1 MENIELLNKFT
12 TKGKH
17 FENDIMVVKY
27 KEKLIE
33 FNERLKAEI
42 KAIPER
48 EKEERRR
55 EKLNMVDKIAHAY
68 RNRYTLEQI
77 EEMFAIRLSEYVNVP
92 DGYISIYDRE
102 TIEET
107 IVEEVVEEVVEET
120 TEEAITEET
129 ITEETIV
136 EEAIVEEV
144 VEEAIV
150 EEAITEEVVEETTEE
165 AITEEVVA
173 ETEIVKE
180 ILELQAQ
187 ILANSKELLNLNSK
201 FTNKNVIDTFIEY
214 TENLNSYFKVRV

>member
-12 TKGKH
+12 TKGKD

-107 IVEEVVEEVVEET
+107 IVEEVVEET
-120 TEEAITEET
+120 TEET
-129 ITEETIV
+129 ITEET
-136 EEAIVEEV
+136 IVEEV

>member
-27 KEKLIE
+27 KEKLME

-120 TEEAITEET
+120 TEETIVEEAIVEEA
-129 ITEETIV
+129 IV

-144 VEEAIV
+144 VEEVV
-150 EEAITEEVVEETTEE
+150 EEAIVEE

>member
-1 MENIELLNKFT
+1 MMEIINKIKELQIENIELLNKFT

-27 KEKLIE
+27 KEKLME

-107 IVEEVVEEVVEET
+107 IK
-120 TEEAITEET
+120 
-129 ITEETIV
+129 
-136 EEAIVEEV
+136 EEAIVEETIEETIEEETIEEETIEEET
-144 VEEAIV
+144 VEEETV
-150 EEAITEEVVEETTEE
+150 EEETVEET
-165 AITEEVVA
+165 ITEEVVA

-187 ILANSKELLNLNSK
+187 ILTNSKELLNLNSK

-214 TENLNSYFKVRV
+214 TKGLNSYLKVRV

>member
-27 KEKLIE
+27 KEKLME

-120 TEEAITEET
+120 TEET
-129 ITEETIV
+129 I
-136 EEAIVEEV
+136 

>member
-27 KEKLIE
+27 KEKLME

-107 IVEEVVEEVVEET
+107 IVEEVVEEVVEE
-120 TEEAITEET
+120 
-129 ITEETIV
+129 
-136 EEAIVEEV
+136 AIV
-144 VEEAIV
+144 
-150 EEAITEEVVEETTEE
+150 EE

>member
-27 KEKLIE
+27 KEKLME

-120 TEEAITEET
+120 TEET
-129 ITEETIV
+129 ID
-136 EEAIVEEV
+136 
-144 VEEAIV
+144 EEAIV

>member
-107 IVEEVVEEVVEET
+107 IVEEVVEET
-120 TEEAITEET
+120 TEETITEET

>member
-27 KEKLIE
+27 KEKLME

-120 TEEAITEET
+120 TEE
-129 ITEETIV
+129 TIV
-136 EEAIVEEV
+136 EEAIV
-144 VEEAIV
+144 
-150 EEAITEEVVEETTEE
+150 EE